1 MCKIA
6 DWMVFALLAICSVSD
21 WKKKTIPIIFLIML
35 SVVVAVF
42 AILCHDGVSM
52 RLRVSGAFIGL
63 LFLLI
68 SKCTKEAIGYGDS
81 WLILLLGIHMG
92 SLRAVSV
99 LFVASMLAGVAS
111 LFFLWKRGWKKHAT
125 LPFVPFLSISYL
137 GAILL

>member
-21 WKKKTIPIIFLIML
+21 WKKKAIPVILLIML
-35 SVVVAVF
+35 SVVIAVF
-42 AILCHDGVSM
+42 ALFCDTVSM
-52 RLRVSGAFIGL
+52 RLRVSGALMGL

-99 LFVASMLAGVAS
+99 LFVAAMISGIVS
-111 LFFLWKRGWKKHAT
+111 LFYLWKCHWKRNAT

-137 GAILL
+137 GAMLL

>member
-6 DWMVFALLAICSVSD
+6 DWIVFILLAICSVSD
-21 WKKKTIPIIFLIML
+21 WKKKTIPVILLIML

-42 AILCHDGVSM
+42 ALLCNAVSM
-52 RLRVSGAFIGL
+52 RLRVSGALMGV
-63 LFLLI
+63 LFLII

-92 SLRAVSV
+92 SLRAVGV
-99 LFVASMLAGVAS
+99 LFAASMLASFAS
-111 LFFLWKRGWKKHAT
+111 LFYLWKYRWKRSAT

-137 GAILL
+137 GAMLL

>member
-6 DWMVFALLAICSVSD
+6 DWIVFILLAACGICD
-21 WKKKTIPIIFLIML
+21 WKKKTIPVILLIML
-35 SVVVAVF
+35 SVTVAVF
-42 AILCHDGVSM
+42 AIFCDAVSI
-52 RLRVSGAFIGL
+52 RLRVSGAFLGL

-92 SLRAVSV
+92 SLRAAEV
-99 LFVASMLAGVAS
+99 LFAASLLAGIAS
-111 LFFLWKRGWKKHAT
+111 LFFLWKCGWKKNTT

-137 GAILL
+137 GAMVL

>member
-6 DWMVFALLAICSVSD
+6 DWIVLLLLGMCSVSD
-21 WKKKTIPIIFLIML
+21 CKKRTIPVTLLIIL
-35 SVVVAVF
+35 SVAVTVF
-42 AILCHDGVSM
+42 ALICDGISM
-52 RLRVSGAFIGL
+52 RLRVGGALMGI

-92 SLRAVSV
+92 YLRAIGV
-99 LFVASMLAGVAS
+99 LFAASLLAGIAS
-111 LFFLWKRGWKKHAT
+111 LFFLWKCNWKKTAT
-125 LPFVPFLSISYL
+125 LPFVPFLSISFL